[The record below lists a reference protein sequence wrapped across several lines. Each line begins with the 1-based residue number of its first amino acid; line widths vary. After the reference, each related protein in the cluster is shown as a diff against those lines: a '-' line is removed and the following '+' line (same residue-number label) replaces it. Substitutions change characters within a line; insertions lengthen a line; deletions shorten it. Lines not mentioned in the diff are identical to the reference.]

1 MKRVSVLVV
10 GAAALVFI
18 AAAPVSA
25 DASSSTAS
33 ASQKMLSG
41 GGKSR
46 NTTMKTLRLGGGR
59 VAYLKFHVPSSW
71 RGSDVMLSLDPSAAS
86 AGVTAR
92 KVSADWKGGEVHHVS
107 TYKTISAIAG
117 PALLD
122 GIDSVIDMSSQ
133 MAPGKSYT
141 LKLSAR
147 SGTVRTSA
155 IPVIVKSTPAPV
167 AAVGDISCPA
177 SSSQWNGG
185 QGTAT
190 RCGQASVAALVRSE
204 DEKVLLLGDNQYPS
218 GTLSE
223 YQGGFGLSWGP
234 LASRLKP
241 VPGNH
246 EYYTADAAGYFEYFA
261 SLGVTTGDRGSGWH
275 AYDSGSWRI
284 LALNSSDRCTQVPCG
299 VGSPQERW
307 LRAELTQARAAG
319 KCTLAYWHHPRAS
332 GGNHGDQSSVSA
344 LWKAMYELGGDV
356 VLSGH
361 DHHYQRFDP
370 LDADAAPAADGPR
383 QWVVGTGGYSFYP
396 ATARAGSARVI
407 TDTFGL
413 LRLRLSGDSYEWEW
427 AGVAGAGSDTG
438 SAACRA

>member
-1 MKRVSVLVV
+1 MRAIRSAAVALPIFALAAVV
-10 GAAALVFI
+10 TSPAGAA
-18 AAAPVSA
+18 
-25 DASSSTAS
+25 SSTAS

-46 NTTMKTLRLGGGR
+46 NTSMKTLKLGDGR

-71 RGSDVMLSLDPSAAS
+71 SGSDVLLGLGPKGESGGIS
-86 AGVTAR
+86 VK
-92 KVSADWKGGEVHHVS
+92 KVSADWEDGEAHDVS
-107 TYKTISAIAG
+107 SYKTVSAIAG

-122 GIDSVIDMSSQ
+122 GVDSVIDMSSQ
-133 MAPGKSYT
+133 LAAGKTYT

-155 IPVIVKSTPAPV
+155 IPVLVKSTPSSV

-190 RCGQASVAALVRSE
+190 RCGQASVAGLVRSE
-204 DEKVLLLGDNQYPS
+204 DEKVLLLGDNQYSS

-234 LASRLKP
+234 LATRLKP

-246 EYYTADAAGYFEYFA
+246 EYYTADAAGYFDYFA
-261 SLGVTTGDRGSGWH
+261 SLGVATGDRGSGWY
-275 AYDSGSWRI
+275 AYDAGSWRV
-284 LALNSSDRCTQVPCG
+284 LALNSSDRCAQVPCG
-299 VGSPQERW
+299 AGSPQEQW
-307 LRAELTQARAAG
+307 LRTELTQARAAG

-332 GGNHGDQSSVSA
+332 GGTHGDQSSVSA
-344 LWKAMYELGGDV
+344 LWRAMYELGGDV

-361 DHHYQRFDP
+361 DHLYQRFDP

-396 ATARAGSARVI
+396 ATDRAGSAKVI

-427 AGVAGAGSDTG
+427 AGVAGAGSDAG
-438 SAACRA
+438 SAGCRA